1 MRDLDSVSWI
11 GAPEEVVRI
20 IDPRYLDEA
29 RFDFPKYVRNVLA
42 GSQRHGGRFNPRGE
56 FGAIYTTTVD
66 DVAWQEAYNRW
77 RSDGFPGLPQRMG
90 ILRILISAGRVA
102 DLTGQVGQEEWEI
115 DRETLIAERPTGEQ
129 KQACLSVARGVRVIC
144 DILRTESARADGENL
159 VLYPDRADS
168 ELEFE
173 FYSDREEPTPS
184 EFTVIPE
191 ERW

>member
-56 FGAIYTTTVD
+56 FGAIYTTSVD

-77 RSDGFPGLPQRMG
+77 RTEGFKGLPQRMG
-90 ILRILISAGRVA
+90 VLRLLIKAGRVA
-102 DLTGQVGQEEWEI
+102 DLTGQTGQEEWEI

-173 FYSDREEPTPS
+173 FYSAREEETPS
-184 EFTVIPE
+184 DFVIIADE
-191 ERW
+191 NW